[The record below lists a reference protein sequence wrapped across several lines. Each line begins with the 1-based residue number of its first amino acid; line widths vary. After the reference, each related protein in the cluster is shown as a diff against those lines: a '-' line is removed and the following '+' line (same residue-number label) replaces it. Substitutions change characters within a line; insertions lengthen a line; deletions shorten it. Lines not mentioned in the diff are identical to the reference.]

1 MTGHIRALYGL
12 MLLAVCSLASASA
25 SAQEL
30 IPFKYKSEEDNK
42 LISEND
48 SVRVYVAAGDTGM
61 AVTINDETLFAKM
74 VYRRNKKKVIAEGT
88 ITAEGEG
95 YVQHGSWVMY
105 HSNTG
110 KPKIS
115 GSFIKGKPA
124 GAWQEYYP
132 DGKLRKTYHYAILAD
147 KDGTYT
153 CMSGAYNEYY
163 ETGGIKVTG
172 YYMAE
177 RSRTTDTQTVED
189 PVSGEKKVNTIS
201 KSVYKPRKTGP
212 WEYYND
218 AGEAEKKEE
227 L

>member
-1 MTGHIRALYGL
+1 MISHTRLCFRLSLLIAL
-12 MLLAVCSLASASA
+12 AFSTCTA

-61 AVTINDETLFAKM
+61 AVTINEEILFAKM

-88 ITAEGEG
+88 IIAEGDG
-95 YVQHGSWVMY
+95 YVQHGGWMMY
-105 HSNTG
+105 HSNG
-110 KPKIS
+110 APKIS
-115 GSFIKGKPA
+115 GSFVKGKPA
-124 GAWQEYYP
+124 GAWQEYYTS
-132 DGKLRKTYHYAILAD
+132 GKPKKTYHYAILSD

-172 YYMAE
+172 FYLAE

-189 PVSGEKKVNTIS
+189 PISGEKKVNTVSRSI
-201 KSVYKPRKTGP
+201 YKPRKTGP